1 MPAARAERRARA
13 EKLVECGVAFNRV
26 LIIVIITTIITL
38 ITCITVII
46 TIVFIWIG
54 DGEKDRITFDIVPIV
69 WFQGLRKEMRKH
81 CVDLDG
87 WMSCFGRDERQV
99 CEPQAPEGNSP
110 LVQIEHGA
118 QLSLELPA
126 REKRQA
132 SWDHAKS
139 SFDRVGNKGHGSSYS
154 APRYYRQRRSESEL
168 LMFFHSN
175 CAQTLLSQL
184 VFSPLQRLLSYYGL
198 LTARI

>member
-1 MPAARAERRARA
+1 M
-13 EKLVECGVAFNRV
+13 
-26 LIIVIITTIITL
+26 IITTIITL
-38 ITCITVII
+38 IPCIAVII

-54 DGEKDRITFDIVPIV
+54 DGEKDWITLDIVPIV

-87 WMSCFGRDERQV
+87 WMSSFGRDERQV

-139 SFDRVGNKGHGSSYS
+139 SFDRVRNNGHGSSDS
-154 APRYYRQRRSESEL
+154 ATRCHRRRRSKSEL
-168 LMFFHSN
+168 LMFLHSD
-175 CAQTLLSQL
+175 CAQTLLNQL
-184 VFSPLQRLLSYYGL
+184 VFSPLQRLLSYYRL
-198 LTARI
+198 LTA